1 MEINE
6 QIKLRFIGVEFPA
19 IHLSSIKPFKE
30 SEEQKVKIDIKP
42 KAFIPEGTKNSFK
55 VIIEV
60 ECSAEGYF
68 SLFVV
73 GIGTFTLSQEEV
85 DEEVR
90 KSFINAN
97 STAIVFPY
105 IRAFISNI
113 TSNLGAV
120 TTPILIP
127 TRFFKGEL
135 EQVSQESSY
144 Q

>member
-6 QIKLRFIGVEFPA
+6 QIKLRFKGVDFPT
-19 IHLSSIKPFKE
+19 IHLNSVKPFKE
-30 SEEQKVKIDIKP
+30 SEEQKVKVDIRP
-42 KAFIPEGTKNSFK
+42 KVFIPEGSQNLFK
-55 VIIEV
+55 IIMEV

-68 SLFVV
+68 TLMVTGV
-73 GIGTFTLSQEEV
+73 GSFELSQEEV
-85 DEEVR
+85 SEEIR

-120 TTPILIP
+120 ITPILIP

-135 EQVSQESSY
+135 EQVAQENY

>member
-6 QIKLRFIGVEFPA
+6 QIKLRFKGVDFPS
-19 IHLSSIKPFKE
+19 IHLTSMRPFKE
-30 SEEQKVKIDIKP
+30 SEEQKVKVDIKP
-42 KAFIPEGTKNSFK
+42 KAFIPQGSKNLFK
-55 VIIEV
+55 IIIEV
-60 ECSAEGYF
+60 NCSAEGYF
-68 SLFVV
+68 TLAVTGV
-73 GIGTFTLSQEEV
+73 GSFELSDKEV
-85 DEEVR
+85 SEDVR

-127 TRFFKGEL
+127 TRFFKGDL
-135 EQVSQESSY
+135 EEIQQEKY
-144 Q
+144 